1 MVFLYHLEEGQAA
14 ASYGLNVA
22 SLAGLPKT
30 ILHTAH
36 CKAKRLEKEVVQKS
50 SPSSGTFNTASEMCN
65 TASGTCNTASEMCN
79 IASEQCNTASEMCNA
94 AASEM
99 CNTAS
104 EMCNT
109 ASGTWNTAS
118 EMHDAAS
125 EMFEQHS
132 SASEQ
137 CNTASKPR
145 NSSSEQHN
153 TASELCSLLTL
164 LKQPDAP
171 LLSHVLRNFC
181 YSITDS

>member
-50 SPSSGTFNTASEMCN
+50 SSSSSGTFNMCNTAPEMCNAALGTCNTASDTASEMCN
-65 TASGTCNTASEMCN
+65 TASSEMRN
-79 IASEQCNTASEMCNA
+79 
-94 AASEM
+94 
-99 CNTAS
+99 
-104 EMCNT
+104 
-109 ASGTWNTAS
+109 
-118 EMHDAAS
+118 AAS
-125 EMFEQHS
+125 EMFKQHS

-137 CNTASKPR
+137 CNTASEPQ
-145 NSSSEQHN
+145 NSASEQRN